1 MRRLS
6 NEIIGDNLTGEI
18 APFSFPLASGGE
30 EIKGAALV
38 YIPDLVTKVEQ
49 MLDDNER

>member
-1 MRRLS
+1 MRKLS
-6 NEIIGDNLTGEI
+6 NEITGNSLIGEI

-30 EIKGAALV
+30 ELKEAALV
-38 YIPDLVTKVEQ
+38 YIPDLVTKVTQ